1 MEIVNRKTASQM
13 GSTTFFTGKVCKNG
27 HVAPR
32 YVSTGH
38 CVECVKEAARAYRG
52 GLVSLGRATPA
63 YTGTPDD
70 IDQAIADRIEALRRA
85 HKAAVRKLEADLD
98 LAIENARAKGEQDKR
113 HAAAR
118 ATAAHTSQAQVAQQ
132 QAERQA
138 LAARVAA
145 RDAFKVG
152 LRRCRAK
159 IAPENVEIADAYV
172 WAVAMAR
179 CPEVDQD
186 DVCLGPDKQYAGVQG
201 YLMHADDVA
210 ATMAA
215 LKDYAPLSTVV
226 PPAPEVMA
234 DGASS
239 DWLHTERKP

>member
-1 MEIVNRKTASQM
+1 MEIVNRKTAAQI

-52 GLVSLGRATPA
+52 GLAPT

-70 IDQAIADRIEALRRA
+70 VDLAVADRIEALRRA

-118 ATAAHTSQAQVAQQ
+118 AAAVHASQAQATQQ

-145 RDAFKVG
+145 RDAFKAG
-152 LRRCRAK
+152 LRKCRAK
-159 IAPENVEIADAYV
+159 IAPGHVETANAYV

-179 CPEVDQD
+179 CAEVLQE
-186 DVCLGPDKQYAGVQG
+186 DVCLGADRAYAGVQG
-201 YLMHADDVA
+201 YMMHADDVT
-210 ATMAA
+210 ATMDA
-215 LKDYAPLSTVV
+215 LKAYAPPSVVV
-226 PPAPEVMA
+226 PPAPEVPS
-234 DGASS
+234 DTASS
-239 DWLHTERKP
+239 DWLHQ